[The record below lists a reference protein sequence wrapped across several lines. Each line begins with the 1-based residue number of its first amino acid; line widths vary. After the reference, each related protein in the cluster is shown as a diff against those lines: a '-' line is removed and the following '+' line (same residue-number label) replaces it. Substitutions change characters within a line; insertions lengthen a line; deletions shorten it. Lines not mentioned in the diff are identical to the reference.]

1 MRQRGEQGFS
11 LLEMMV
17 AISILAMSLGALYQ
31 AVGGATKSIRVDEKY
46 LYAVELGRSLLALNS
61 VVERESEQSGE
72 TQGGFTWRVVSTAH
86 PLEELQA
93 LKPGD
98 LQDIVVEV
106 AWNDASKRRSV
117 VLNSV
122 VAGGVER

>member
-1 MRQRGEQGFS
+1 MIRRGEQGFS

-72 TQGGFTWRVVSTAH
+72 TQGGFTWRVKSASH
-86 PLEELQA
+86 PFGELQA

-106 AWNDASKRRSV
+106 AWHDAGKRRSV

-122 VAGGVER
+122 VAGEVER